1 METIIVILWAVGWG
15 DRARNG
21 VYNGYFLSDITHFV
35 RSDILRLHRRV
46 ILLVFLA
53 VILYSHNLAQPNIT
67 VRKHNITVL
76 QSNSPQANIVKKSL
90 SCDKDFLV
98 TRTIHENFQKVVKR
112 PVYAGLRTF
121 DFLKFINLPKFLPKF
136 YFFQNERG

>member
-1 METIIVILWAVGWG
+1 MCPTSDRNSYFMGNWVRRN
-15 DRARNG
+15 RARNG

-35 RSDILRLHRRV
+35 RSDILRCNRRV

-90 SCDKDFLV
+90 SFDKDFLV
-98 TRTIHENFQKVVKR
+98 KW
-112 PVYAGLRTF
+112 
-121 DFLKFINLPKFLPKF
+121 
-136 YFFQNERG
+136 